1 MSYNMQEFSKRLHT
15 AGKITVLT
23 SLIGVMV
30 FAVIFLLNI
39 GAQEFQQVQAQGIAT
54 TTLTVLNT
62 PPSWTVDAQ
71 EGTESSTS
79 TPTNTDSD
87 TTWVATAT
95 DSNSAPY
102 FLLICSDGTAPTA
115 NAAANPGSLGTAP
128 PTCDVGATQWAV
140 SASTTSGAQATAT
153 RTALDGDAESNTWF
167 AWVCDDDPT
176 LPRCNAVSKQGTGT
190 TSSPFNVNHRPSF
203 TLYSDDS
210 GKLPG
215 ETVTWTATSTDA
227 DVVDAADTMQLHVCS
242 TASFTG
248 GSCDATTLATSSFGT
263 GVQTA
268 AYIVPV
274 PTQDQNYGAFGYII
288 DVHGHEA
295 TGGQQGVDSVL
306 TVDNAPP
313 FSLGG
318 DITLENGG
326 DLVLTLPAGETTG
339 FSLDFLASD
348 NNSCENAAAG
358 DEITGYELSV
368 FRTDITHNACD
379 TLGDY
384 DANNC
389 YTSTVATTTWNIACT
404 ASSTTCTGST
414 DLTMLY
420 ECTFPLWYIADP
432 TSGAVPHAATNWSA
446 AVAPVDDNNATG
458 TMATGTAPQDLLAL
472 TAFELDTNAIPYGP
486 LEPGD
491 RTDPLVATTTMRS
504 TGNTGID
511 QMLSGESMCGTYT
524 SAVSCPNSA
533 SSTIDANYQVFATS
547 SVTYGSASSSGFIL
561 SSTTPV
567 ELEVNIQKSTSTVTQ
582 ASGETFW
589 GIEVP
594 IAITLAGAYTG
605 ENTFTVV
612 TSEPGEW

>member
-1 MSYNMQEFSKRLHT
+1 MQELPNYLNT

-39 GAQEFQQVQAQGIAT
+39 GANALQQVQAQGIAT

-62 PPSWTVDAQ
+62 PPSWTIDAQ
-71 EGTESSTS
+71 EATESSTS
-79 TPTNTDSD
+79 TPTNSGD
-87 TTWVATAT
+87 TVSWIATAT

-102 FLLICSDGTAPTA
+102 FLLICSNGAAPTA
-115 NAAANPGSLGTAP
+115 NAAAGPAFLGTAP
-128 PTCDVGATQWAV
+128 PTCDPGATQWAV
-140 SASTTSGAQATAT
+140 SASTTSGTQATAAT
-153 RTALDGDAESNTWF
+153 TTLEAWAESNDWF

-176 LPRCNAVSKQGTGT
+176 FPKCNATSKQGTGS
-190 TSSPFNVNHRPSF
+190 TSSPFNVNHRPVF

-215 ETVTWTATSTDA
+215 EVVTWTATSTDA
-227 DVVDAADTMQLHVCS
+227 DVVAVADTMQLHVCS
-242 TASFTG
+242 TASFTAG
-248 GSCDATTLATSSFGT
+248 ACDATTLATSTFGT

-268 AYIVPV
+268 TYTIPV
-274 PTQDQNYGAFGYII
+274 PTQDQNYGAFGYLI

-306 TVDNAPP
+306 TVSNATP
-313 FSLGG
+313 FTLGG
-318 DITLENGG
+318 DITLENGA
-326 DLVLTLPAGETTG
+326 DIVLTVPAGETTG

-348 NNSCENAAAG
+348 NNSCQNAVAG

-368 FRTDITHNACD
+368 FRTDVTHNACD
-379 TLGDY
+379 TSGDY

-389 YTSTVATTTWNIACT
+389 YTSTVATTTWNLSCT
-404 ASSTTCTGST
+404 ASTTSCTGPS
-414 DLTMLY
+414 DLTVLY

-432 TSGAVPHAATNWSA
+432 TSGPVPHVATTWSA

-458 TMATGTAPQDLLAL
+458 TMATGTAPQELLAL
-472 TAFELDTNAIPYGP
+472 TAFELDTAAIPYGA
-486 LEPGD
+486 LEPGN
-491 RTDPLVATTTMRS
+491 RTDPLVATTTIRS

-511 QMLSGESMCGTYT
+511 EILSGESMCGTYT
-524 SAVSCPNSA
+524 SAVTCPPSA

-547 SVTYGSASSSGFIL
+547 SVSYGTASSSGFIL
-561 SSTTPV
+561 SSTTPLEI
-567 ELEVNIQKSTSTVTQ
+567 ELNVKKSTSTVTQ
-582 ASGETFW
+582 ADGTTFW

-594 IAITLAGAYTG
+594 SSITLAGAYTG

-612 TSEPGEW
+612 TGEAAEW